1 MEIQGYYV
9 FISRNFMPLQ
19 TEFVASS
26 EKENCETENGLR
38 NLRCRRNILYGFSK
52 CKKISQ
58 FSVSQNG
65 RKVVEKRIDGDE
77 AKSVVEF
84 FARDLDAFCMY
95 IGKSL

>member
-1 MEIQGYYV
+1 VKRVKMGYEI
-9 FISRNFMPLQ
+9 
-19 TEFVASS
+19 FVV
-26 EKENCETENGLR
+26 EETSYTDFLNVKRLTNSLCLR
-38 NLRCRRNILYGFSK
+38 
-52 CKKISQ
+52 
-58 FSVSQNG
+58 NG

>member
-1 MEIQGYYV
+1 MEIQGYDV

-19 TEFVASS
+19 TESVASS
-26 EKENCETENGLR
+26 EKENCETENYEIFVVEETSYTDFLNVKRLANSLCLR
-38 NLRCRRNILYGFSK
+38 NE
-52 CKKISQ
+52 
-58 FSVSQNG
+58 